1 MSYLQCFRSYRP
13 ELSRKKLAA
22 MSFLLILLRVLF
34 THKFFNVSFRAF
46 GLESGKTSRLK
57 PGERVLKSRSESTA
71 YAYTPDTED
80 SADLSTP
87 FLSSSRS
94 VSPTMSNTQEHQNQ
108 NTTQANLTSSQNVH
122 PNFFNA
128 PLVYPTI
135 PTQAYGGPAPN
146 PPAQNM
152 YAAAPPQEPMPMYSQ
167 AQMFQMMTNMQQ
179 LFRNT
184 SFCTYVKYK
193 NNR

>member
-1 MSYLQCFRSYRP
+1 M
-13 ELSRKKLAA
+13 
-22 MSFLLILLRVLF
+22 LLRVFF

-46 GLESGKTSRLK
+46 GLESGRTSRLK

-87 FLSSSRS
+87 FFSSSRS
-94 VSPTMSNTQEHQNQ
+94 VSPPMSNTQEHQNQ
-108 NTTQANLTSSQNVH
+108 NTTQANLTSSQNVQ
-122 PNFFNA
+122 PNFFNN

-135 PTQAYGGPAPN
+135 PPQVYGGPAPN
-146 PPAQNM
+146 PPTQPM
-152 YAAAPPQEPMPMYSQ
+152 YAAAPLQDQMYSQ
-167 AQMFQMMTNMQQ
+167 AQMLQMMSNMQQ